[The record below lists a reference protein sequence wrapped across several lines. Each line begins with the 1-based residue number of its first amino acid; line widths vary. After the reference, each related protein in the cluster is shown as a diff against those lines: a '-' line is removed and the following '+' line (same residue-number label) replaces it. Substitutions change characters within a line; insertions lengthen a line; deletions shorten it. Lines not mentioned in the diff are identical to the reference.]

1 MHTLSPLQESRIKV
15 VVRKRP
21 LGKKETG
28 NIIEVH
34 PQVSGQPAALT
45 LHEPKLK
52 VDMTAYIESHRFMYD
67 DIFDEDASN
76 RRVYEA
82 TAAPLISRLFTKGQ
96 TSTCFAY
103 GATGAGKTHTMMG
116 TDAEPG
122 LYLLAAADLF
132 SALSTPEH
140 GHLRLHVAS
149 FEIYGGKVFD
159 LLNNRD
165 ALPVREDGKK
175 KINVVG
181 LREAHV
187 PDMESFREK
196 IREAQNARQ
205 TAATLANADSSRSHA
220 ILQLSLKRA
229 KGSKGMPSS
238 GAATALAAAA
248 AAAEARGGA
257 AATSV
262 SALEEVGRFSFID
275 LAGTERGAD
284 TLNCENKER
293 RAEGAEI
300 NKSLLALKECIRGL
314 DSGKTHIPF
323 RGSKLTEVLRDSF
336 IGDCHTVMIGAV
348 APCIASIEPT
358 LNTLRYTNLVRAFSS
373 GATSAASAVADKA
386 AVSAVASHTGAPTSV
401 PEPLATL
408 PEDAPAAAVAPSS
421 AREKPLP
428 TATRGLRPPQAVG
441 PRGRRGSLAMSREAQ
456 ASANAAVAA
465 ANASVAAAVAA
476 AREASEAPSADAPP
490 PAAPPPPPPPA
501 QEPATADDRA
511 PNARSST
518 GSNASIA
525 ESLGLLSPLLTTLQ
539 VGGSSPRSG
548 APPPP
553 PPDAPPPLET
563 SPAIVDAPAVDDG
576 AVPARQRKSLLGNL
590 FGLLGPPALGGPA
603 APSAGAAPAEADA
616 FTCAAPAMDDS
627 RPAPVDVEVA
637 ALAAPPELTSVSSDI
652 SECIPSVGITSKRP
666 SKARKEAWNDT
677 KDASKELTGALAPGD
692 DVAPWKDDKDGTKEI
707 TLDLKTA
714 LAAKNASDANAATL
728 GPPTTGKAAVAVEK
742 KAIAK
747 AGVAVFDAHRQ
758 FITCCVDQLEV
769 HTYMLSHAE
778 EQPVDATSQLDDYV
792 GSLEALLRERQA
804 SLSALQAELEKF
816 RCVMK
821 SAGNVSA

>member
-1 MHTLSPLQESRIKV
+1 M
-15 VVRKRP
+15 
-21 LGKKETG
+21 
-28 NIIEVH
+28 
-34 PQVSGQPAALT
+34 
-45 LHEPKLK
+45 
-52 VDMTAYIESHRFMYD
+52 
-67 DIFDEDASN
+67 
-76 RRVYEA
+76 
-82 TAAPLISRLFTKGQ
+82 
-96 TSTCFAY
+96 
-103 GATGAGKTHTMMG
+103 
-116 TDAEPG
+116 
-122 LYLLAAADLF
+122 
-132 SALSTPEH
+132 
-140 GHLRLHVAS
+140 
-149 FEIYGGKVFD
+149 
-159 LLNNRD
+159 
-165 ALPVREDGKK
+165 
-175 KINVVG
+175 
-181 LREAHV
+181 
-187 PDMESFREK
+187 
-196 IREAQNARQ
+196 
-205 TAATLANADSSRSHA
+205 
-220 ILQLSLKRA
+220 
-229 KGSKGMPSS
+229 
-238 GAATALAAAA
+238 
-248 AAAEARGGA
+248 
-257 AATSV
+257 
-262 SALEEVGRFSFID
+262 
-275 LAGTERGAD
+275 
-284 TLNCENKER
+284 
-293 RAEGAEI
+293 
-300 NKSLLALKECIRGL
+300 
-314 DSGKTHIPF
+314 
-323 RGSKLTEVLRDSF
+323 
-336 IGDCHTVMIGAV
+336 
-348 APCIASIEPT
+348 
-358 LNTLRYTNLVRAFSS
+358 
-373 GATSAASAVADKA
+373 
-386 AVSAVASHTGAPTSV
+386 
-401 PEPLATL
+401 
-408 PEDAPAAAVAPSS
+408 APSS
-421 AREKPLP
+421 ARESAADGHARLAP
-428 TATRGLRPPQAVG
+428 TAGRRASWARGSPQSSAQAQLMRLLPLQMQVLLLPSLRP
-441 PRGRRGSLAMSREAQ
+441 
-456 ASANAAVAA
+456 
-465 ANASVAAAVAA
+465 
-476 AREASEAPSADAPP
+476 ARSEAPSADAPP

-576 AVPARQRKSLLGNL
+576 AVPARQRKSLLGNPS
-590 FGLLGPPALGGPA
+590 LLGPPALGISA
-603 APSAGAAPAEADA
+603 AVRRRRPAEADA

-637 ALAAPPELTSVSSDI
+637 ALAARRSSLRFQRHQRVHPQRRNH
-652 SECIPSVGITSKRP
+652 EQATEQGAQRGM
-666 SKARKEAWNDT
+666 EDT

-778 EQPVDATSQLDDYV
+778 EQPVDATSQLDDHV